1 VTNRRDQTRSRQAP
15 RLLAALLAGLIL
27 VTGPGNAGA
36 QVERLPDLGAAS
48 GDELSGAAE
57 RRLGES
63 IMRELRSQG
72 VVWDDAEF
80 TEYLNRFA
88 APLTATR
95 PARSQQFEFFIV
107 RDKSIN
113 AFALPGGFIGVHTG
127 LLAAAANES
136 ELASVLGHEIGHVT
150 QRHIARMLSNQ
161 RQASMMALAGV
172 VLAALA
178 ARSSAD
184 AAIGALSLGDTLA
197 TRSMLSFSRDAERE
211 ADRVG
216 LDMLREA
223 KFDVRA
229 APRFFE
235 RLQQSNRYNEGGA
248 PVYIRT
254 HPVTGERM
262 TDLQLRIQ
270 DFKAIDHRDAVEFS
284 LLRARAIAVG
294 SDDVD
299 SLAAAKRDFDQQ
311 VGTSDG
317 AKKPAPWFG
326 LASVANASR
335 DWAAS
340 DRALDKAEA
349 ALGAPHVFFARLR
362 IANSLGAGDIARA
375 QELSSQ
381 ALRTYP
387 DTPAILRLRAQV
399 LVAAKAYREA
409 VALLREKTTEFRGD
423 AELWRILGEAH
434 QALGERGMAHKAAA
448 EGYLLR
454 GMRLPA
460 LEQLRLARSAGD
472 LDFFNGSIVDAKL
485 REEEAIYRQEMKDAR
500 R

>member
-1 VTNRRDQTRSRQAP
+1 M
-15 RLLAALLAGLIL
+15 ALLVSLAL
-27 VTGPGNAGA
+27 VTAPGAAMA

-63 IMRELRSQG
+63 IMRELRAEG
-72 VVWDDAEF
+72 IVWDDAEF
-80 TEYLNRFA
+80 SEYLNRFA
-88 APLTATR
+88 ARLTATG
-95 PARSQQFEFFIV
+95 PARSQQFEFFAV

-127 LLAAAANES
+127 LLAAAGSES

-184 AAIGALSLGDTLA
+184 AAIGALTLGDTLA

-216 LDMLREA
+216 LDILREA
-223 KFDVRA
+223 RFDVRA
-229 APRFFE
+229 APKFFE
-235 RLQQSNRYNEGGA
+235 RLQQFNRYNEGGA

-254 HPVTGERM
+254 HPVTGERV

-270 DFKAIDHRDAVEFS
+270 DFKAVDHRDSVAFR
-284 LLRARAIAVG
+284 LMRARALAVG
-294 SDDVD
+294 SDAVD

-311 VGTSDG
+311 VTTPEG
-317 AKKPAPWFG
+317 ARDPAPWFG
-326 LASVANASR
+326 LANVANAGR

-340 DRALDKAEA
+340 DKALDKAQE
-349 ALGAPHVFFARLR
+349 ALGSPHVYFARLR
-362 IANSLGAGDIARA
+362 IANSLGAGNVTRA
-375 QELSSQ
+375 LEQSSD

-387 DTPAILRLRAQV
+387 DTLAIIRLRAQV
-399 LVAAKAYREA
+399 LIAAKSYREA
-409 VALLREKTTEFRGD
+409 VGLLREKTADFRGD
-423 AELWRILGEAH
+423 AEIWRILGEAH
-434 QALGERGMAHKAAA
+434 QALGERGLAHKAAA

-460 LEQLRLARSAGD
+460 LEQLRLARAAGD

-485 REEEAIYRQEMKDAR
+485 REVEAIYREEMKDAR